1 MILLITQIIFYGLI
15 LVLGIFSLTMIYAL
29 LRFGKSKVLAL
40 VLVVLYTILMAS
52 LYTAAQI
59 GFNNLPFL

>member
-40 VLVVLYTILMAS
+40 VLVVLYTILMAG